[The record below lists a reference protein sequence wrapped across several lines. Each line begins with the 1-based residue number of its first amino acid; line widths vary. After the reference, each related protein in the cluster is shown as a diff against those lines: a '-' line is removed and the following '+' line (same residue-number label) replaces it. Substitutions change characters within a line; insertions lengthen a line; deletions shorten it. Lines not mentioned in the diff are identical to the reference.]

1 MEFDWQVPFLVV
13 YVHVNTDAIPN
24 GALVIIIA
32 YLFVDRGQSAVYVY
46 AVKVGD
52 GGDVIRSLMWG
63 GR

>member
-32 YLFVDRGQSAVYVY
+32 YLFVDRGQSAVLRVR
-46 AVKVGD
+46 G
-52 GGDVIRSLMWG
+52 
-63 GR
+63 